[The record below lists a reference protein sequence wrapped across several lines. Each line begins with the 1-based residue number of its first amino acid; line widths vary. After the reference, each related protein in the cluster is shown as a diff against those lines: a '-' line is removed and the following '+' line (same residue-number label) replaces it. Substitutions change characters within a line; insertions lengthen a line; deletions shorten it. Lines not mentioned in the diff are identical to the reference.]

1 MERRLRNVLLGITI
15 NVFWNIIFLLRSF
28 YGRVWDLWR
37 TKFFLIPFI
46 FFYYI
51 FLCPIWFF
59 YRITPNFYHYN
70 SGNDFV
76 PHYEEKYAKKIVLTD
91 NLDFEQK
98 IDINQYVDKI
108 GITTTMLKPIGFVK
122 FDSDTL
128 EVCSQSGLIA
138 PNTKVKVTEIKNKK
152 IFVERI

>member
-1 MERRLRNVLLGITI
+1 MFYWALLLMFFGILFFSLEVFMAGFGICGVLS
-15 NVFWNIIFLLRSF
+15 FFSFLSSF
-28 YGRVWDLWR
+28 
-37 TKFFLIPFI
+37 FII
-46 FFYYI
+46 FFYVPYGFFIVLLQI
-51 FLCPIWFF
+51 FIIIIAAMILFHIMKKK
-59 YRITPNFYHYN
+59 NML
-70 SGNDFV
+70 
-76 PHYEEKYAKKIVLTD
+76 KKIVLTD

-98 IDINQYVDKI
+98 ININQYVGKI